1 MSLRAGLPTG
11 KSAFLLSFKPSVHK
25 ELNQSRLSPQINGEI
40 KMNQIE
46 CIECAAAVELP
57 ADAIVGE
64 LLVCEEC
71 DAELEVTNLSPI
83 TIELAPEVEE
93 DWGE

>member
-1 MSLRAGLPTG
+1 
-11 KSAFLLSFKPSVHK
+11 
-25 ELNQSRLSPQINGEI
+25 
-40 KMNQIE
+40 MNQIE

-83 TIELAPEVEE
+83 TIELAPEVGE